1 MQIPVEYFMWV
12 GVVGSCGHLA
22 HVLPFFH
29 LRRKWWCEGN
39 RDVEWWGSWLRAEWH
54 ATHTYWWIF
63 HVQPQSEQQKTLM
76 FVYTSVL
83 LSCNPGCSNN
93 ELRFKQI
100 DNTKASHWPTKVL
113 LSRRKHLSCCCSEC
127 NFSKIFMKSQQ
138 THKVSLHSQVAA
150 GLFPYPR
157 PALFIYKL
165 YWATFWN
172 QDVFFYNL
180 CLFKLSVMTTVK

>member
-39 RDVEWWGSWLRAEWH
+39 RDMEWWGSWLRAEWH
-54 ATHTYWWIF
+54 ATQTYWWIF

-83 LSCNPGCSNN
+83 LSC
-93 ELRFKQI
+93 I
-100 DNTKASHWPTKVL
+100 
-113 LSRRKHLSCCCSEC
+113 
-127 NFSKIFMKSQQ
+127 
-138 THKVSLHSQVAA
+138 QVALIMNYYSNKKTIQRLHI
-150 GLFPYPR
+150 GLLKSCFPEENIC
-157 PALFIYKL
+157 PAIMVNATSPKYSWNPSKHTKFL
-165 YWATFWN
+165 YIH
-172 QDVFFYNL
+172 
-180 CLFKLSVMTTVK
+180 K